1 MLPPLLRGR
10 EFRRYWSG
18 QAISLFGD
26 QITLLALPLV
36 AVLVLHAGAAEM
48 GYLAAAG
55 LLPNLIFAV
64 HAGAWVDRHGNRR
77 RVMIAAD
84 IGRAGLLATIPLAAA
99 LGMLTLTQLYVVAF
113 LTGTLSVLFVVSQ
126 ATVFVS
132 VIPAGRYVEA
142 NALIYGGRALS
153 FMGGPSVAGLLVQL
167 LSAPLALLAD
177 ATSFLASALFLGR
190 ISPVEPPIETRRR
203 GSITAGA
210 RWIRHSPI
218 VLATLASAATINLFN
233 FVFSALFVLYATRNL
248 HINAGTL
255 GAVLG
260 IGAAGSMLGSIVTA
274 RITRRIG
281 VGPAY
286 LLGCILFPAPLVLVP
301 LAGGTERLVL
311 ALLFAAEFAAGFGVM
326 VLDIS
331 IGSLF
336 AAIIPDHLR
345 SRVAGAFQT
354 VNYGVRPL
362 GSLLGGALGSSIGL
376 RAALWI
382 GTVGAIAGVL
392 WLLPSPIPRL
402 RTLPARPADPAAAGE
417 PPAVDE
423 ASAAG

>member
-55 LLPNLIFAV
+55 LLPNLVFAL

-77 RVMIAAD
+77 GVMIAAD
-84 IGRAGLLATIPLAAA
+84 IGRAGLLATIPLAGAM
-99 LGMLTLTQLYVVAF
+99 GMLTLTQLYVVAF

-132 VIPAGRYVEA
+132 VIPTDRYVEA
-142 NALIYGGRALS
+142 NALIYGSRALS
-153 FMGGPSVAGLLVQL
+153 FMGGPSVAGLLVQF

-190 ISPVEPPIETRRR
+190 ISPAEPPVETRRR

-260 IGAAGSMLGSIVTA
+260 VGAAGSMLGSIVTA
-274 RITRRIG
+274 RIARRIG

-301 LAGGTERLVL
+301 LAGGPERLVL

-336 AAIIPDHLR
+336 AAIIPDRLR

-376 RAALWI
+376 RSALWI
-382 GTVGAIAGVL
+382 GTVGALAGVL

-402 RTLPARPADPAAAGE
+402 RTLPARPADPVPAGE

>member
-1 MLPPLLRGR
+1 MPDPACA
-10 EFRRYWSG
+10 RR
-18 QAISLFGD
+18 D
-26 QITLLALPLV
+26 
-36 AVLVLHAGAAEM
+36 AAE
-48 GYLAAAG
+48 
-55 LLPNLIFAV
+55 P
-64 HAGAWVDRHGNRR
+64 
-77 RVMIAAD
+77 
-84 IGRAGLLATIPLAAA
+84 
-99 LGMLTLTQLYVVAF
+99 
-113 LTGTLSVLFVVSQ
+113 
-126 ATVFVS
+126 
-132 VIPAGRYVEA
+132 
-142 NALIYGGRALS
+142 
-153 FMGGPSVAGLLVQL
+153 
-167 LSAPLALLAD
+167 
-177 ATSFLASALFLGR
+177 
-190 ISPVEPPIETRRR
+190 PVETRRR

-260 IGAAGSMLGSIVTA
+260 VGAAGSMLGSIVTA
-274 RITRRIG
+274 RIARRIG

-301 LAGGTERLVL
+301 LAGGPERLVL

-336 AAIIPDHLR
+336 AAIIPDRLR

-376 RAALWI
+376 RSALWI
-382 GTVGAIAGVL
+382 GTVGALAGVL

-402 RTLPARPADPAAAGE
+402 RTLPARPADPVPAGE